1 MTEYATTPSAIA
13 EWKEQ
18 RTRTADWVEK
28 FSVPGLPP
36 TPSSSSDSDK
46 RSLWDGGGWEPPSDC
61 ESSCSVPP
69 TMMLQYP
76 DSRQVVITPTT
87 APAMH
92 PDGEGH
98 GHSRGDN
105 VRSRS
110 RGASANMSKR
120 SGSGHRTNRA
130 YVQGEHLV
138 SPSAIGVGAEER
150 TEHVGSSLRSAE
162 HRSARTRTHTH
173 TRTHAPTNPAAGI
186 TSPVAKSIQNTNGTG
201 AGAVV
206 SQTSSMRLA
215 RAAAA
220 PLPDSRSSS
229 SGLSAPRSAG
239 APPSGNAVRSIA
251 ASKMS
256 ASGAGPFDA
265 GAVPDESHRATS
277 AHTHAIGSMH
287 QPSIQP
293 NAGSLAP
300 SHQPSVHV
308 SAAAPAQT
316 HTHTLSNR
324 PSHVPSQHASN
335 APFTSY
341 PPTHQPSH
349 VASRT
354 PTQQPSQH
362 PSHVPSNSPTERP
375 SVHPSHVPSQHPSHV
390 TSNNPSQHPSHAPT
404 HQPSHVPSH
413 HPSQVPSQHP
423 SQTPSHHSTVHPQP
437 SHPPSAF
444 SNHTVHPSAPP
455 LAGGANGAPI
465 SPPSVNSIN
474 SRAISVSDSRSS
486 GPPEPIVIHP
496 PSSVHSSAAGGAGP
510 VPVANAPSSAS
521 ASLSYV
527 SVPPRGSRVYDP
539 QQKQQHEQQLLL
551 PLQEERRSTTPSHR
565 SSRSHSHS
573 VTQQQQDGHAHAG
586 YNGQLPTPISPT
598 PQTSM
603 PMRTP
608 STMSTTGL
616 GGGYVLVDVPSSG
629 HEEMEREIADK
640 KGSGKSQRRD
650 RGSLF
655 NVFGVGRHGGGGG
668 HTRSKSLPMNGMD
681 APLEEKEQ
689 PVPPSHAH
697 HNSQSHNS
705 QMPNPNYN
713 PYLTPISPLSPTSPV
728 ADPLSGPHPPPI
740 VYAPARH
747 HRATHYS
754 PPRIWYSPRGASR
767 QAPYDTQHMLYAQ
780 TQQGHGQAGY
790 PSPTAYAHAY
800 PHPHHQYAPNG
811 SPTSYLHPAVIVPA
825 HGYAPVVEHSA
836 RASPGSVR
844 RSRTLQE
851 PVRDSGW
858 DEGMRESPA
867 SAVRA
872 AADHH
877 GVKPGDVIPRDF
889 AHEQHPSVNGQ
900 ATPTGHPPPEL
911 RSPQVASSSP
921 VKAAE
926 EVTPASPT
934 MSQMAAGVGAGNASD
949 SGSVQT
955 NLAGVGTVS
964 ARSRSRGR
972 SAHNDL
978 GHISEGEGEG
988 AAEAEEERG
997 RSRSRSRSRV
1007 RGPPGMVYS
1016 ASAPQPRGSIAPPH
1030 AAMMI
1035 PPPSSVRERGVRD
1048 TPYPTPPGSVSE
1060 QLYHQRHSQ
1069 QAAGYMN
1076 GVLATPSA
1084 FSSIPLHGSGHPHTY
1099 QPGHPAQPPTLA
1111 PVSPVNESSPSP
1123 GGLISRFRDI
1133 YHASHGAPGN
1143 VPPHV
1148 TAEDRHSPS
1157 SSLNR
1162 TRGRG
1167 RTRGRLRRDIHDDEK
1182 LHANGDGNVRS
1193 KSVDSQ
1199 ASRSSASTYYVLPT
1213 PGQKVRIIRTDGMP
1227 TTTTTS
1233 ISQNNSAAGGGWL
1246 RKASRFLH
1254 RDREREQQQQQQPSP
1269 VSPHPSRSHHSQ
1281 APAID
1286 DSRPPSGQSNDADS
1300 AKSRRSGKKGGRKL
1314 VRRNSTGSAAL
1325 LSSASVSRQAGAG
1338 AHVDVDASHGREND
1352 VPVDIVYPGR

>member
-28 FSVPGLPP
+28 FATPGLPP

-87 APAMH
+87 TPAVH
-92 PDGEGH
+92 PDGEGQ
-98 GHSRGDN
+98 GHRRGDN
-105 VRSRS
+105 GRSRS
-110 RGASANMSKR
+110 RGASASMSKR

-130 YVQGEHLV
+130 YVQGEEHLV
-138 SPSAIGVGAEER
+138 SPSAMGMGAEEQ
-150 TEHVGSSLRSAE
+150 TEHVGSSLRPAE
-162 HRSARTRTHTH
+162 HGTVRTRTHIH
-173 TRTHAPTNPAAGI
+173 TRTHVPTNTAAGM
-186 TSPVAKSIQNTNGTG
+186 TSPVAKSIQNTSGTG
-201 AGAVV
+201 AGAVT

-239 APPSGNAVRSIA
+239 AARSGSAVRSIA
-251 ASKMS
+251 ASKKS
-256 ASGAGPFDA
+256 VSGAGHVDA
-265 GAVPDESHRATS
+265 GTVPDESHKAMS
-277 AHTHAIGSMH
+277 GHTHIIGSTR

-293 NAGSLAP
+293 SAGSLAP

-316 HTHTLSNR
+316 HTHTLSNH

-335 APFTSY
+335 APFTSR

-349 VASRT
+349 VTSRT

-375 SVHPSHVPSQHPSHV
+375 SIHPSHVPSQLPPHV
-390 TSNNPSQHPSHAPT
+390 TSNDPSQHPSHAPT
-404 HQPSHVPSH
+404 HHPSHVSSH
-413 HPSQVPSQHP
+413 HPSQVPSHHP
-423 SQTPSHHSTVHPQP
+423 SQAPSHHSTVHPQP
-437 SHPPSAF
+437 SHAPSAF

-465 SPPSVNSIN
+465 SPASVNSIN

-496 PSSVHSSAAGGAGP
+496 PSSVHSSATGGAGP

-521 ASLSYV
+521 ASLSYF

-539 QQKQQHEQQLLL
+539 QQQQHEQQLLS
-551 PLQEERRSTTPSHR
+551 PLQEERRSVTPSHR

-573 VTQQQQDGHAHAG
+573 VSQQQQQDGHAHAG

-603 PMRTP
+603 PMRTS

-616 GGGYVLVDVPSSG
+616 GGGYVLVDVPSPG

-681 APLEEKEQ
+681 APLEETEQ
-689 PVPPSHAH
+689 PVSPSHTH
-697 HNSQSHNS
+697 HISQSHDS
-705 QMPNPNYN
+705 QILNPNYN
-713 PYLTPISPLSPTSPV
+713 PYLTPISPLSPTSPT

-754 PPRIWYSPRGASR
+754 PPRIWYSPRGAPR
-767 QAPYDTQHMLYAQ
+767 QAPYDTQHMLNAQ
-780 TQQGHGQAGY
+780 SQQGQGHASY

-800 PHPHHQYAPNG
+800 PYPHHQYAPNG
-811 SPTSYLHPAVIVPA
+811 SPTSYLHPAGIVPA
-825 HGYAPVVEHSA
+825 HGYAPVVEHGA

-851 PVRDSGW
+851 PLRDSGW
-858 DEGMRESPA
+858 DEGMRESSA

-872 AADHH
+872 VADHH
-877 GVKPGDVIPRDF
+877 GVKPGDIIRRDF
-889 AHEQHPSVNGQ
+889 AHEQHPSMNGQ
-900 ATPTGHPPPEL
+900 ATPTAHPPPEL
-911 RSPQVASSSP
+911 RSLQAASSSS
-921 VKAAE
+921 VEAAE
-926 EVTPASPT
+926 EVTPVSPT

-949 SGSVQT
+949 SASVHT

-972 SAHNDL
+972 STHNDL

-988 AAEAEEERG
+988 EAETEEERG

-1016 ASAPQPRGSIAPPH
+1016 ASAPQPQGSVAPPH

-1069 QAAGYMN
+1069 QAAGYTN
-1076 GVLATPSA
+1076 GALATPSA
-1084 FSSIPLHGSGHPHTY
+1084 YSSLPLKSSGRPHAY
-1099 QPGHPAQPPTLA
+1099 RSQPPTLA
-1111 PVSPVNESSPSP
+1111 PISPANDSSPSP
-1123 GGLISRFRDI
+1123 GGLISRFRNI
-1133 YHASHGAPGN
+1133 YHSSHEASGN
-1143 VPPHV
+1143 APPHV

-1157 SSLNR
+1157 ASPSR

-1167 RTRGRLRRDIHDDEK
+1167 RMRGRLRRDIHDDEK

-1233 ISQNNSAAGGGWL
+1233 ISRNNSAAGAGWL
-1246 RKASRFLH
+1246 KKASRFLH
-1254 RDREREQQQQQQPSP
+1254 RDREREQQQQQPSP
-1269 VSPHPSRSHHSQ
+1269 ISSHPSRSHHSQ
-1281 APAID
+1281 APALD
-1286 DSRPPSGQSNDADS
+1286 DSRPPSGQSNGAGS
-1300 AKSRRSGKKGGRKL
+1300 AKSGKKGGRKL

-1325 LSSASVSRQAGAG
+1325 LSSASRQASVGT
-1338 AHVDVDASHGREND
+1338 HVDVDASHGREND